1 MFSII
6 LGRSPQG
13 YTHVVRDSLFVVII
27 IIIIIIIKEANIY
40 EVCVLYQAI
49 YMINGES

>member
-13 YTHVVRDSLFVVII
+13 YTHVVRNSLFVVV
-27 IIIIIIIKEANIY
+27 IIIIIIKEANIY

-49 YMINGES
+49 YMINEES